1 MMPPLHS
8 AAHHGVSLLR
18 WRNQDVFRLLATPPL
33 TDNAEG
39 WGAFLGNDSWS
50 GQNVLLL
57 FIIELV
63 RMVNLMN

>member
-1 MMPPLHS
+1 MPPLHS
-8 AAHHGVSLLR
+8 AAHHGVRLLR
-18 WRNQDVFRLLATPPL
+18 WRNQDVFLFTTHPL
-33 TDNAEG
+33 TDNTGG
-39 WGAFLGNDSWS
+39 WGAFLGDDSWR